1 MTNTTAVRAGISSH
15 AETLADL
22 IGRIDLTELV
32 AETAGPGRQIANRY
46 TYRCPNH
53 GHHAHGDRTPSFT
66 VTMDGGRQRWRCWG
80 ACSTGGDALDY
91 VQWHHG
97 LDRTEA
103 IRYLRARAGGGY
115 VEAPR
120 RAAPAPTKRTPP
132 PPRTPPIPTG
142 EPSTD
147 DLARELLAA
156 YATWRGWPVEVA
168 EGHGLHVVTVGTG
181 VYVRHPFYVPTATGP
196 VMFGWQDRARGRTP
210 SPKWKA
216 PPGWPLPLW
225 GSCSLV
231 APELPAAVIC
241 EGPADGITATYALA
255 EYAGVA
261 VVAVP
266 GTSAWR
272 PEWSPLF
279 EGLHVVTALD
289 PDEAGDG
296 LTEKIRTDL
305 DGVAASVT
313 PASREL
319 LTTDLTDALRHH
331 GPHYVAAAL
340 LEPLHLLKVIDQ

>member
-1 MTNTTAVRAGISSH
+1 MPNYTPVRGGISSH
-15 AETLADL
+15 TETLADL
-22 IGRIDLTELV
+22 IGRIDLNELV
-32 AETAGPGRQIANRY
+32 AEAAGPGRHRGEMV
-46 TYRCPNH
+46 TYSCPSPTH
-53 GHHAHGDRTPSFT
+53 SDSTPSFT
-66 VTMDGGRQRWRCWG
+66 VKAINGRQRYKCYG
-80 ACSTGGDALDY
+80 CDASGDALAY
-91 VQWHHG
+91 VEWHHG
-97 LDRTEA
+97 LDTTEA

-115 VEAPR
+115 QSTPPR
-120 RAAPAPTKRTPP
+120 AVSRATPAPTKRTPP

-142 EPSTD
+142 TPSLD
-147 DLARELLAA
+147 EMGREILTA

-168 EGHGLHVVTVGTG
+168 EAHGLHVVTVGNG
-181 VYVRHPFYVPTATGP
+181 VYVRHPFYIPTANGP

-225 GSCSLV
+225 GACSLV
-231 APELPAAVIC
+231 TAELPAVVIC

-255 EYAGVA
+255 NYAGVA

-266 GTSAWR
+266 GTSTWR

-279 EGLHVVTALD
+279 DGLHVVTALD

-305 DGVAASVT
+305 DGIAASVT

-331 GPHYVAAAL
+331 GPDYVATAL
-340 LEPLHLLKVIDQ
+340 LEPLHLLKVIES